1 MGMRAL
7 FKHGLLRS
15 RRGAA
20 AIEFA
25 IVGPMLVMLA
35 TGMYDLGTLL
45 YRQME
50 VSNAARVGAANVTLR
65 GWDVSNIIQAVRDAN
80 GNSTI
85 NAAPAPNLFCG
96 CTEPASGVVAATCD
110 SPCPN
115 GDIARKYAR
124 VNAMTTYHFATPLPG
139 RASTVTL
146 RSTVVARVQ

>member
-96 CTEPASGVVAATCD
+96 CTEPASGVVVPRGAGVGDEPGATG
-110 SPCPN
+110 N
-115 GDIARKYAR
+115 GTGT
-124 VNAMTTYHFATPLPG
+124 MTPPPPG
-139 RASTVTL
+139 
-146 RSTVVARVQ
+146 